1 LDLLPGENIYFPN
14 EKEFINQVMNVQK
27 TRKILVYYVGG
38 ITYGEI
44 AAIRA
49 LSKMFE

>member
-1 LDLLPGENIYFPN
+1 LELLPGKNVYYPN
-14 EKEFINQVMNVQK
+14 EKEFNNSVMNVQK

-44 AAIRA
+44 SAIRT
-49 LSKMFE
+49 LSKLFK